1 VRKVSQN
8 KFLIFLGCAIPYR
21 VSAYE
26 ISARKVLQK
35 LGVELVE
42 MPEFNCCGLPM
53 DPVSHEMMIILAARN
68 LALAEREGLNIL
80 TLCPGCAGTLK
91 KVNKMLKADK
101 ALREEINKHLKESGL
116 EFKGTIEAK
125 HLMQVLI
132 EDVGLERIKNAVVKP
147 LTALRV
153 AEHNGCHILRPKEY
167 IGFDDPEDP
176 QTLKRLVEA
185 TGATC
190 LDYLDE
196 TECCGAPS
204 VGVNDKIALQLA
216 RDKLNHIK
224 MVGAQAMITI
234 CPFCHIMYDTNEL
247 RIEKM
252 FNETYGIPV
261 LHYTQLL
268 GLAMGIPLALEGVA
282 FYWAASCGG
291 CEIAV
296 LDINEKILDVLQI
309 ADIVFWPV
317 AMDIKY
323 KDVENMPDKYIDVCF
338 FNGGIR
344 NSEQE
349 HMAKLLRQKSKILIA
364 YGACAHL
371 GGVPGLAN
379 I

>member
-1 VRKVSQN
+1 MKMAEN
-8 KFLIFLGCAIPYR
+8 KYLMFLGCAIPYR

-42 MPEFNCCGLPM
+42 MPEFNCCGLPL
-53 DPVSHEMMIILAARN
+53 DPVSHEMMVMLAARN
-68 LALAEREGLNIL
+68 LALAEQKGLNII

-91 KVNKMLKADK
+91 KVNKMLKEDK
-101 ALREEINKHLKESGL
+101 ALREEINEHLKEAGL
-116 EFKGTIEAK
+116 EFKGTIDVK

-132 EDVGLERIKNAVVKP
+132 EDIGLEKVKNATVKP
-147 LTALRV
+147 LTMLKV
-153 AEHNGCHILRPKEY
+153 AEHNGCHILRPKEF

-176 QTLKRLVEA
+176 KTLKTLIEA

-190 LDYLDE
+190 LDYMDE

-224 MVGAQAMITI
+224 MVDAQAMITI

-261 LHYTQLL
+261 LHYPQLL
-268 GLAMGIPLALEGVA
+268 GLAMGIPPEELAFNDLRVDVSNILKQVAEG
-282 FYWAASCGG
+282 
-291 CEIAV
+291 
-296 LDINEKILDVLQI
+296 EK
-309 ADIVFWPV
+309 
-317 AMDIKY
+317 
-323 KDVENMPDKYIDVCF
+323 
-338 FNGGIR
+338 
-344 NSEQE
+344 
-349 HMAKLLRQKSKILIA
+349 
-364 YGACAHL
+364 
-371 GGVPGLAN
+371 
-379 I
+379 